1 MIATGGLGGL
11 LVLAGLVGGMW
22 LRGAAERQARSQ
34 HPQAVA
40 NQREHPPLTPARLRS
55 HRLTKI
61 NEAAQNGQL
70 RISQTARRSTSDWC
84 A

>member
-1 MIATGGLGGL
+1 MSRWSGARPGCAGRPGPTRRRSGNGSPKDGVGGGLGGL

-40 NQREHPPLTPARLRS
+40 NQREQPPLTPARR
-55 HRLTKI
+55 
-61 NEAAQNGQL
+61 
-70 RISQTARRSTSDWC
+70 
-84 A
+84 

>member
-34 HPQAVA
+34 YPQAVA
-40 NQREHPPLTPARLRS
+40 NQREHPRS
-55 HRLTKI
+55 PPR
-61 NEAAQNGQL
+61 G
-70 RISQTARRSTSDWC
+70 
-84 A
+84 

>member
-34 HPQAVA
+34 HPQTVA
-40 NQREHPPLTPARLRS
+40 NQREQPPLTPAR
-55 HRLTKI
+55 
-61 NEAAQNGQL
+61 G
-70 RISQTARRSTSDWC
+70 
-84 A
+84 